1 MCRTTICSLICYSL
15 FKNYNVGNEIGRECS
30 QYIRKQFSG
39 INNIIILKSWYPNL
53 KHAAISTISCKISN
67 VLKEHKYPVLKMNG
81 YHKEYIAKQ
90 LPNHISICLFRQEIV
105 EFSLI
110 DIEID
115 TPSSGII
122 RMEDEDVE
130 KIRKYMTTFNNGTK
144 TINLQT
150 TDPVEVEILSIKFQ
164 RLIMDTVNII
174 DYDKVITLSYE
185 SYLRK
190 KQAKDQELE
199 EAINSYNLVLREER

>member
-1 MCRTTICSLICYSL
+1 MCKDICSLLCYSL

-39 INNIIILKSWYPNL
+39 INNIFILKSWYPNL

-90 LPNHISICLFRQEIV
+90 LANHISTCLFRQEIV